1 MNKLILISALLLSA
15 CVGSSFNLSTA
26 SPEQVVSKVF
36 ELVQKG
42 DYSATA
48 NYVVMNDDGQ
58 EMLKIFANLRPDE
71 KDYLASST
79 LKINGE
85 TQYSEDKNTAT
96 VPILLMR
103 SDQTSVEEKAV
114 LDKTPQGWK
123 INWAK

>member
-96 VPILLMR
+96 VPILLMH

-123 INWAK
+123 MNWAK

>member
-1 MNKLILISALLLSA
+1 MKKIILVSALLLSA
-15 CVGSSFNLSTA
+15 CGGSSLNLLETK
-26 SPEQVVSKVF
+26 PEQVVSKVF
-36 ELVQKG
+36 ELAKKG

-103 SDQTSVEEKAV
+103 PDQTSVQENAV

>member
-26 SPEQVVSKVF
+26 SPEQVVRKFF

-96 VPILLMR
+96 VPILLMH

-123 INWAK
+123 MNWAK

>member
-36 ELVQKG
+36 ELAQKG

-123 INWAK
+123 MNWAK

>member
-103 SDQTSVEEKAV
+103 SDQTSAEEKAV

-123 INWAK
+123 MNWAK

>member
-103 SDQTSVEEKAV
+103 SDQTSVQENAV

>member
-26 SPEQVVSKVF
+26 SPEQVVRKFF

-103 SDQTSVEEKAV
+103 SDQTSAEEKAV

-123 INWAK
+123 MNWAK

>member
-15 CVGSSFNLSTA
+15 CVGSLFNLSTA
-26 SPEQVVSKVF
+26 SPEQVVRKFF

-123 INWAK
+123 MNWAK

>member
-26 SPEQVVSKVF
+26 SPEQVVRKFF

-123 INWAK
+123 MNWAK

>member
-15 CVGSSFNLSTA
+15 CGGSSFNLSTA

-36 ELVQKG
+36 ELAQKG

-123 INWAK
+123 MNWAK